1 MNQYFKQTLTKSDIF
16 TQPTELDETL
26 KGLPRGE
33 VGVLV
38 APGATGKS
46 FFVLNMLLASCNAV
60 VKNHLIV
67 KPIRILYLSLEDRL
81 DDIQRRLHAYMMGNL
96 IMQSDIEKNENNFEI
111 IAYKGSER
119 LISKNIPQK
128 ENKLWQS
135 LKERINSSKPDL
147 VILDTLIKC
156 YEGYEENSNP
166 DMAKVLSFFNELA
179 MEHNCSILLLHHTNK
194 AAINSEN
201 ASSQTNSRGASAI
214 VDNSRWVISLKKQD
228 DINVVCEAIKM
239 NFTSIKPTTYS
250 RLYKGILF
258 LEEA

>member
-1 MNQYFKQTLTKSDIF
+1 
-16 TQPTELDETL
+16 
-26 KGLPRGE
+26 
-33 VGVLV
+33 
-38 APGATGKS
+38 
-46 FFVLNMLLASCNAV
+46 
-60 VKNHLIV
+60 
-67 KPIRILYLSLEDRL
+67 
-81 DDIQRRLHAYMMGNL
+81 MMGNL
-96 IMQSDIEKNENNFEI
+96 ILQSDIEKNENNFEI

-119 LISKNIPQK
+119 LISKHIPQK

-135 LKERINSSKPDL
+135 LKERITTSKPDL

-201 ASSQTNSRGASAI
+201 VTSQTNSRGASAI